1 MGGFAEILE
10 DSGMNANFKKKRL
23 LEIFEGNE
31 FVKEILEDWVGE
43 YYDKQMKGSSNFSKL
58 LKEKELVLQNIWDED
73 KNEGITIE
81 EILEWKY
88 IMIDVVNELEKQ
100 QRLPDPK

>member
-1 MGGFAEILE
+1 MWDFAEILE
-10 DSGMNANFKKKRL
+10 DSGMNANLKKKRL
-23 LEIFEGNE
+23 LEIFKRNE
-31 FVKEILEDWVGE
+31 FIKEILEDWVRE

-58 LKEKELVLQNIWDED
+58 LKEKELVLQNLWDED
-73 KNEGITIE
+73 KNEGITKE
-81 EILEWKY
+81 EFLDWKY